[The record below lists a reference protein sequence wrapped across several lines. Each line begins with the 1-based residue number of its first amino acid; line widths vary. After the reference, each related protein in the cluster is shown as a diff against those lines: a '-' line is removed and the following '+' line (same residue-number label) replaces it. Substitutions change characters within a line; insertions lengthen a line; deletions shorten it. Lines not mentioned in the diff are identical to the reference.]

1 MMRKALLPLVLAS
14 MLLAGCGPNAGSSEY
29 SLSPEDNA
37 RFLADNGKRPDVKT
51 LPDGLQIRIIN
62 SGHGKKV
69 TSVADVVTVSYKGW
83 TIDNHVFD
91 RTDAGRFA
99 TFEVGKL
106 IPGWTEALKMM
117 REGDEWQIV
126 VPADLGYGVEGA
138 GADIPPNQTLVF
150 NMQLLTVKH
159 PEPNW

>member
-1 MMRKALLPLVLAS
+1 MRMRMAFALMGALLLTGCDK
-14 MLLAGCGPNAGSSEY
+14 AGEPKY
-29 SLSPEDNA
+29 DLTPEENA
-37 RFLADNGKRPDVKT
+37 RFLSENGARNDVKT
-51 LPDGLQIRIIN
+51 TPSGLQIRVIN

-69 TSVADVVTVSYKGW
+69 TSDGDEVTVSYKGW

-91 RTDAGRFA
+91 RTEAGQFA
-99 TFEVGKL
+99 TFKVGQL

-117 REGDEWQIV
+117 REGDQWQIV

-159 PEPNW
+159 PQPN